1 MIRIA
6 LIVMCLAILP
16 GCVSNFGLR
25 VGNTGV
31 PSTQPSVGPG
41 GSFSSGGA
49 SVSLSNQSSGAALGA
64 AIGIGALGVL
74 FGGESGAAPGSS
86 PDPGR
91 VVHEQDCTRPI
102 ENPAA
107 NLRCR

>member
-6 LIVMCLAILP
+6 IAAVCAVLLS

-25 VGNTGV
+25 IGHTGV
-31 PSTQPSVGPG
+31 PATQPSVGPG
-41 GSFSSGGA
+41 ASFSSGGA
-49 SVSLSNQSSGAALGA
+49 SASITNRSSGAALGA

-86 PDPGR
+86 PDPAR